1 MWFLIKGS
9 LFFAAVLVVLSYF
22 SNRPVGETE
31 GAGAVQ
37 MGDAISAA
45 TGAYSYIAGL
55 CAEKPDVCQKGAET
69 LSVLGARAAE
79 GAHVAFEL
87 LDNQF
92 GDKAN
97 GDRAGKDETASAT
110 PSRDVVKELV
120 SKTMP
125 LKADPDPTP
134 YPAASGP
141 VTQSIAVSD
150 RIFTGSVPLPLK
162 RPHP

>member
-9 LFFAAVLVVLSYF
+9 IFFAAVLVVLSYF
-22 SNRPVGETE
+22 SNRPVNQSE
-31 GAGAVQ
+31 GAQTVQ
-37 MGDAISAA
+37 VGDAISAA

-87 LDNQF
+87 LDSQF
-92 GDKAN
+92 GDK
-97 GDRAGKDETASAT
+97 KDKTASAAT
-110 PSRDVVKELV
+110 IQSRDVAQVPAMKH
-120 SKTMP
+120 
-125 LKADPDPTP
+125 DPNPTP
-134 YPAASGP
+134 FPVAAGP
-141 VTQSIAVSD
+141 VTQSIPASD
-150 RIFTGSVPLPLK
+150 PIYTGTVPLPLK